1 MCTKSL
7 QCHIYL
13 MVYLGH
19 VYAALDVSKC
29 NDKVYLYIYMYVNLD
44 TNECVRVCLHACV
57 YIHMYASGINLEY
70 SRMRR
75 TCKS

>member
-29 NDKVYLYIYMYVNLD
+29 NDKVYLYIYMYVKMD
-44 TNECVRVCLHACV
+44 TNECVCVCACMHV
-57 YIHMYASGINLEY
+57 CTFICMLLASI
-70 SRMRR
+70 
-75 TCKS
+75 